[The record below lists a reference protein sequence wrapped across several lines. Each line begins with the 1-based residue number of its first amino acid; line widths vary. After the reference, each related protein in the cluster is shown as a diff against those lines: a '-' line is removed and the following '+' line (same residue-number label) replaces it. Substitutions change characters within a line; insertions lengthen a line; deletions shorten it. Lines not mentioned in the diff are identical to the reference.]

1 MSGRRVGSSG
11 AEVSLPRRRKAD
23 DVWQKLMTFGKHPSV
38 SLANAREHRNSA
50 RKKLVSAIDPM
61 AEHKAR
67 KTATT
72 ETFEHTFEKVAMR

>member
-1 MSGRRVGSSG
+1 
-11 AEVSLPRRRKAD
+11 
-23 DVWQKLMTFGKHPSV
+23 MTFGKHPSV